1 MCGINGFVINK
12 KCSIPF
18 LEAEI
23 NKMNNSIVHRGPD
36 DEGIFTRAENAHSVA
51 LGMRRLS
58 IIDLS
63 SGKQPIF
70 SKDKNLVIVFNGEI
84 YNYVS
89 LKKELEA
96 KGVKFGTKSD
106 TEVILKLYELEGEK
120 SFHKLDGMFGFCIY
134 DITKQKILIA
144 RDYFGEKPMYYTQT
158 NNEFIWGSELKSI
171 LKRLD
176 SKPNISIK
184 GLNLYLRLTYIP
196 APYTIYDTIFKL
208 EPAHYISFDL
218 ASKKISVHPI
228 KYNRQENDPHIP
240 FAKAK
245 ETVKKL
251 VYDSVV
257 SRSIADVP
265 LGTFLSGGVDSSI
278 VSLCLAQSSAIPI
291 DTFSIGFEKKS
302 YDETDK
308 SRAVAK
314 LIGSKH
320 HEFIIGEKDLQ
331 QDVSRILLNFDEPFA
346 DSSSLPTFLVSKK
359 TSEYVKVALTG
370 DGGDEVFGGY
380 NKYYM
385 GKINNAYTSIVPKK
399 MHKFLEDSTNTF
411 LRDSNDARGAT
422 FKINRFL
429 NAVDY
434 EGKYYWDIISLGY
447 ANTSLEN
454 YLLPQK
460 LDSDVFGHYGE
471 SLGIPAPKSLT
482 EYKCIDK
489 AISLEGDMLVKVDR
503 TSMLNSLECRAPF
516 LNKKLWDYA
525 NSLPESYLMKGW
537 NKKYILKESFK
548 NQFPK
553 GFLEKSKSGFGVP
566 VGDWLRSSLKEELLH
581 FTERDFLER
590 QDIFKV
596 AAIRH
601 LILNHIS
608 GEKDATFK
616 VWTFYCFQKWYT
628 HTYQSLAELSI

>member
-1 MCGINGFVINK
+1 MCGINGFIINK
-12 KCSIPF
+12 NCSIQF
-18 LEAEI
+18 LETEI
-23 NKMNNSIVHRGPD
+23 NKMNDSIIHRGPD
-36 DEGIFTRAENAHSVA
+36 DDGVYINIENDHSIA

-70 SKDKNLVIVFNGEI
+70 AKEKELVIVFNGEI

-96 KGVKFGTKSD
+96 KGAIFSTKSD

-120 SFHKLDGMFGFCIY
+120 SFHQLDGMYGFCIY
-134 DITKQKILIA
+134 DRSKKKIFIA
-144 RDYFGEKPMYYTQT
+144 RDFFGEKPIYYTQT
-158 NNEFIWGSELKSI
+158 DNGFIWGSELKSI
-171 LKRLD
+171 LKRLT
-176 SKPNISIK
+176 SKPTISTK

-196 APYTIYDTIFKL
+196 APYTIYNSIFKL
-208 EPAHYISFDL
+208 KPAHYISYDID
-218 ASKKISVHPI
+218 SKKVTIHPI
-228 KYNRQENDPHIP
+228 QYTRPENDPKIP
-240 FAKAK
+240 FTKAK
-245 ETVKKL
+245 ESVRQL
-251 VYDSVV
+251 VYDSVL

-278 VSLCLAQSSAIPI
+278 VSLCLSQSSSVPI

-308 SRAVAK
+308 SRTVAK

-331 QDVSRILLNFDEPFA
+331 DDVSQILLNFDEPFA
-346 DSSSLPTFLVSKK
+346 DSSSLPTYLVSKK
-359 TSEYVKVALTG
+359 TSEFVKVALTG

-385 GKINNAYTSIVPKK
+385 GKMNNAYTAIVPKNI
-399 MHKFLEDSTNTF
+399 HEFLHRNSNTF
-411 LRDSNDARGAT
+411 LRDSNDSRGYT

-434 EGKYYWDIISLGY
+434 DGKYYWDIISLGY
-447 ANTSLEN
+447 ANTSLEAF
-454 YLLPQK
+454 LLPNR
-460 LDSDVFGHYGE
+460 LDVDVFKDYRE
-471 SLGIPAPKSLT
+471 NLGISAPKSLSDF
-482 EYKCIDK
+482 KMIDK

-516 LNKKLWDYA
+516 LNKKLWEYTQ
-525 NSLPESYLMKGW
+525 SLPDSFLMKGW

-548 NQFPK
+548 DQFPK
-553 GFLEKSKSGFGVP
+553 GFLDKSKSGFGVP
-566 VGDWLRSSLKEELLH
+566 VGDWLRSSLKKELLQ
-581 FTERDFLER
+581 FIDPKFLEE
-590 QDIFKV
+590 QQIFNV
-596 AAIRH
+596 SAIRPLVLKH
-601 LILNHIS
+601 LS
-608 GEKDATFK
+608 GEQDATFK
-616 VWTFYCFQKWYT
+616 VWTLYCFQKWYM
-628 HTYQSLAELSI
+628 HTYQTLAG